1 MLTKYLLCARNFTYI
16 TFDTTY
22 KPAEEGVIDPFTAN
36 KEWDSQ
42 RYTT

>member
-16 TFDTTY
+16 AFDTY

-42 RYTT
+42 RYTI